1 MKRRLC
7 IAGLVALPGLACVP
21 AAAQVDGKLLDM
33 LDQLDQ
39 IERQEFQAAIDQ
51 ADACTRARDFACTS
65 SQLAKA
71 AKFASGA
78 RNQSALTAAG
88 QRLAAEKKL
97 AEGEALRKAGER

>member
-1 MKRRLC
+1 MKWRLC

-21 AAAQVDGKLLDM
+21 AAAQVDSKLLEM

-39 IERQEFQAAIDQ
+39 IEKQEFQAAINQ
-51 ADACTRARDFACTS
+51 ADTCTRSRDFACTS

-97 AEGEALRKAGER
+97 AEDDVQRKAGGR